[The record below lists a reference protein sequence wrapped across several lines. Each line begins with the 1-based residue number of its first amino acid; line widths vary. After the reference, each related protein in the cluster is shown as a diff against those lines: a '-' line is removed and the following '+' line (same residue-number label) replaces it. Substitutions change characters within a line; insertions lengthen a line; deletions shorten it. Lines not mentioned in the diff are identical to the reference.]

1 MNRYSAITLIAIII
15 IIIPFAYSGLNI
27 IGANQ
32 LEYRWNN
39 DVEGFSFFEMSNNG
53 EVEFCN
59 PMLFSTS
66 FQKFEILSFYD
77 AKNIGEFKI
86 NSSMIESQSSS
97 IQAGSFSTEEFQST
111 QHMFMTLDYEF
122 NGGAVRID
130 PNKFIVL
137 VTIETPIIGIIPYSN
152 TIQISG
158 FELDQIMNNKE
169 LTCN

>member
-1 MNRYSAITLIAIII
+1 
-15 IIIPFAYSGLNI
+15 
-27 IGANQ
+27 
-32 LEYRWNN
+32 
-39 DVEGFSFFEMSNNG
+39 MSNNG
-53 EVEFCN
+53 EIEFCN
-59 PMLFSTS
+59 PMPFPTS
-66 FQKFEILSFYD
+66 FQEFKIISFYD

-122 NGGAVRID
+122 NGGAVRVD
-130 PNKFIVL
+130 PNKFIVV